1 MRIWR
6 NLFWEGNRNLYYFIN
21 CLRALA
27 AVLITNSH
35 YTNVYPISII
45 ANGGLLGDILFFA
58 VSGYCLYNI
67 RLSFWKWYKKRIS
80 RIYPSVII
88 VTVVYILGKFYYCN
102 GIKTLFYLLIYPTK
116 YHFVASI
123 MILYII
129 YYFAIILSKK
139 YSNITIDRVFLLTL
153 IIQFIVYVSIYDK
166 SYYHIDSVYEPMVRF
181 LFLEAMLIGA
191 KFNES
196 KYLYLNKKE
205 DKGLLKIIVPFIIYF
220 ASKLV
225 FSKYQNISM
234 YQILN
239 QYIILIL
246 MFYIFRY
253 FISLED
259 KIKQLPK
266 YIYKFIKLLSDIT
279 LEIYLV
285 QSVIIAQFEN
295 YAFPINFIV
304 ITSIILGSAYLVYLI
319 KNKFFDIIDHLH

>member
-1 MRIWR
+1 M
-6 NLFWEGNRNLYYFIN
+6 YYFIN

-67 RLSFWKWYKKRIS
+67 RLNFWKWYKKRIS
-80 RIYPSVII
+80 RIYPSVIV
-88 VTVVYILGKFYYCN
+88 VTVVYILGKFYYYS
-102 GIKTLFYLLIYPTK
+102 GIKGLFNLLIYPTK

-129 YYFAIILSKK
+129 YYFIIVLARK
-139 YSNITIDRVFLLTL
+139 YSNITIDRVFFLTI
-153 IIQFIVYVSIYDK
+153 IIQFIIYVFLYDK
-166 SYYHIDSVYEPMVRF
+166 SYYHIDSVYEPMIRF
-181 LFLEAMLIGA
+181 LFFEAMLIGA

-205 DKGLLKIIVPFIIYF
+205 SKGILKIIVIFIIYF
-220 ASKLV
+220 ASKLI

-234 YQILN
+234 YQIAN

-253 FISLED
+253 FISIED
-259 KIKQLPK
+259 KIKKLPK
-266 YIYKFIKLLSDIT
+266 YISKVIKLLSDIT

-285 QSVIIAQFEN
+285 QSVIIAQFES
-295 YAFPINFIV
+295 YVFPINFIV
-304 ITSIILGSAYLVYLI
+304 ITSVILVSAYLVYI
-319 KNKFFDIIDHLH
+319 VKNKFFDMIDYLH

>member
-1 MRIWR
+1 M
-6 NLFWEGNRNLYYFIN
+6 
-21 CLRALA
+21 
-27 AVLITNSH
+27 
-35 YTNVYPISII
+35 
-45 ANGGLLGDILFFA
+45 
-58 VSGYCLYNI
+58 
-67 RLSFWKWYKKRIS
+67 
-80 RIYPSVII
+80 
-88 VTVVYILGKFYYCN
+88 
-102 GIKTLFYLLIYPTK
+102 
-116 YHFVASI
+116 
-123 MILYII
+123 
-129 YYFAIILSKK
+129 
-139 YSNITIDRVFLLTL
+139 

-181 LFLEAMLIGA
+181 LFFEAMLIGA

-225 FSKYQNISM
+225 LSKYQNISM